1 MALML
6 EENGNLSLKIFPT
19 GDLGTNAYLIFN
31 EQSKD
36 CFLIDCPAPINEYRD
51 FILKNNFNLRF
62 IIITH
67 GHYDH
72 TDGLSEFLES
82 FPVSF
87 YIQKNDLSMLVNPLK
102 NGSLVLG
109 HLPVSIKQT
118 PTFCKDD
125 DIITFG
131 EEKIKVI
138 ETPGHTLGSISL
150 LLGNWLFSGDT
161 LFYHSVGRTD
171 LPFSSLEYLQDS
183 IKNKLFTLDSQIR
196 VFPGHGNPTSIGEE
210 KENNPFIE

>member
-1 MALML
+1 ML
-6 EENGNLSLKIFPT
+6 EKNSNLTLKIFSTGNLS
-19 GDLGTNAYLIFN
+19 TNAYLIFN

-183 IKNKLFTLDSQIR
+183 IKNKLFTLDSQIK